1 MSRFGAPAH
10 FDGQHSLAQRQ
21 PLHIRASEIKAPAH
35 PNASSSP
42 VGFQPEQI
50 RSAYGINSIGADVL
64 KADGSGQ
71 TIAIVDAYNDPAIV
85 RDLNAFDKQF
95 TLTSKRTTIFKQ
107 FGPAKSFLSVIDQNG
122 QKINPAETSS
132 PGPEPVPSVHS
143 SVSWEGEESLDVE
156 WAHAIAP
163 GAKIDLIEVNN
174 LNGLINGVNIA
185 KKLPGVSVVSL
196 SWGKPEFVNSPSYNV
211 VFTTPPGHR
220 NETFLAASG
229 DSGSLGAWYPAYSPG
244 VVAVGA
250 TTLSIGANNS
260 YETETGWSGSGGGF
274 TKLEPEPTFQEGV
287 QQMGLRSIPD
297 VSFIGNPA
305 FGTAVY
311 DSFDSPDDPWIVV
324 GGTSLATP
332 CWAGLIAIADQLRA
346 ANGGRPLNGAT
357 QTLPALYSLPSSDF
371 HDITGGSNGLY
382 TAAAGYDEVTG
393 LGSPVANRLVPALA
407 TYGLTHGRSG

>member
-1 MSRFGAPAH
+1 M
-10 FDGQHSLAQRQ
+10 DVTT
-21 PLHIRASEIKAPAH
+21 PAH
-35 PNASSSP
+35 PNVSSSP

-50 RSAYGINSIGADVL
+50 REAYGINSIRSGISQ
-64 KADGSGQ
+64 ADGTGQ
-71 TIAIVDAYNDPAIV
+71 TIAIVDAYNDPGIFN
-85 RDLNAFDKQF
+85 DLNTFDKQF
-95 TLTSKRTTIFKQ
+95 TLTSKRSTIFKQ
-107 FGPAKSFLSVIDQNG
+107 YGAAKSFLTVINQFG
-122 QKINPAETSS
+122 QKINPASTSS
-132 PGPEPVPSVHS
+132 PGPEPLPSGPTPYG
-143 SVSWEGEESLDVE
+143 WEGEESLDVE

-174 LNGLINGVNIA
+174 TNDLISGVEIA
-185 KKLPGVSVVSL
+185 KSLPGVSVVSL
-196 SWGKPEFVNSPSYNV
+196 SWGQPEFLNSPTLNS
-211 VFTTPPGHR
+211 VFTTPKGHQ
-220 NETFLAASG
+220 NETFLAATG
-229 DSGSLGAWYPAYSPG
+229 DSGSFGAWYPAYSPG

-250 TTLSIGANNS
+250 TTLTTGANNS

-274 TKLEPEPTFQEGV
+274 TKLEPEPAFQEGV
-287 QQMGLRSIPD
+287 QQIGLRSIPD

-311 DSFDSPDDPWIVV
+311 DTFDSPVDPWSLG

-346 ANGGRPLNGAT
+346 AKGGRPLNGAT

-371 HDITGGSNGLY
+371 HDITQGSNGLY

-407 TYGLTHGRSG
+407 AYGLTHGRSG